1 MSHGAKHSLLRP
13 FRGSRTARHKR
24 AAAFPRW
31 SAARCQKVSTRLL
44 GPHGDRFR
52 LAADA
57 AGVRLEAG
65 GALASTVPAVVHR
78 LSPSAGACGQVRA
91 ASRTVPGTLALLA
104 CRHVRRRPSSDTGR
118 EEGSRD
124 AGDDIRPGE
133 QGGRSRVAD
142 ADLAVLVLL
151 GPQPSWR
158 QREERLLGRRSGS
171 SGVRI
176 PLGGPT
182 AVGSTEETGGP
193 VPNDREGRVAQL
205 ARSQSIEQARGR
217 QRGGGDACDRP
228 VEHDHAQI
236 AGIVGALGVVGRVG
250 VDGACV
256 PG

>member
-1 MSHGAKHSLLRP
+1 V
-13 FRGSRTARHKR
+13 
-24 AAAFPRW
+24 RW
-31 SAARCQKVSTRLL
+31 RR
-44 GPHGDRFR
+44 RFR
-52 LAADA
+52 
-57 AGVRLEAG
+57 
-65 GALASTVPAVVHR
+65 PVVHR

-176 PLGGPT
+176 PLGGPPPLDPPRRREAPYPTT
-182 AVGSTEETGGP
+182 AKVASLNWLGPRASSKPAAGNAAGVMPVTGRSSTTTPKSPGSS
-193 VPNDREGRVAQL
+193 
-205 ARSQSIEQARGR
+205 ARWGS
-217 QRGGGDACDRP
+217 
-228 VEHDHAQI
+228 
-236 AGIVGALGVVGRVG
+236 
-250 VDGACV
+250 
-256 PG
+256 